1 MLIFGSG
8 FNRRAICLNCNRIA
22 NIWNCDAIGWIA
34 KDEIIDCIRIVTTQE
49 SVYFGLWAP
58 ERIAKDPR
66 HLSGPTLES
75 GLRHDG
81 QPLG

>member
-1 MLIFGSG
+1 M
-8 FNRRAICLNCNRIA
+8 AICLNCNRIA
-22 NIWNCDAIGWIA
+22 NIRNCEAIGWIA

-66 HLSGPTLES
+66 HLSGPALES

>member
-1 MLIFGSG
+1 MKG
-8 FNRRAICLNCNRIA
+8 NCIRIA
-22 NIWNCDAIGWIA
+22 NIRNCDAIRWIA
-34 KDEIIDCIRIVTTQE
+34 KDEIIDCIRIATTQE
-49 SVYFGLWAP
+49 SVYFGLGAP

-66 HLSGPTLES
+66 HLSGPALES